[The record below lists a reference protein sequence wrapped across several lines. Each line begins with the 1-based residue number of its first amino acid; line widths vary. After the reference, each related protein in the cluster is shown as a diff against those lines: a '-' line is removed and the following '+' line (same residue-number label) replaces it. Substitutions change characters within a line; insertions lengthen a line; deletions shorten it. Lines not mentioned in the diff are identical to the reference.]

1 MSKLAEMIGVGRNL
15 MPDYLR
21 YIEEA
26 GMIAQLKDD
35 TQGIRGLGKVDKV
48 YLDNTN
54 LAYSLSEG
62 GVNMGNLRET
72 FFFNQMRVNNP
83 IVTSSIAD
91 FQIGGRTFEVG
102 GKSKGLRQIA
112 SAEQGYVVKDGI
124 EFSSANILPLW
135 WFGLNY

>member
-1 MSKLAEMIGVGRNL
+1 MKFAYHSVILSNA
-15 MPDYLR
+15 
-21 YIEEA
+21 
-26 GMIAQLKDD
+26 KDD
-35 TQGIRGLGKVDKV
+35 TTFTDIEGTCSILHLISLIINK
-48 YLDNTN
+48 Y

-112 SAEQGYVVKDGI
+112 SAEQAYVVKDGI